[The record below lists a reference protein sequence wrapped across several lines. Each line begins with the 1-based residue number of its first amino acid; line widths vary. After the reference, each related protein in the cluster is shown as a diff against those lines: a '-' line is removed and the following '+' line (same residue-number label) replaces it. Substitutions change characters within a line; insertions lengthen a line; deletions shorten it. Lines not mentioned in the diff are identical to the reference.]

1 MVFLSIYPDYSAK
14 GKNGHGEPT
23 CESSADGAAGGKDR
37 LVDRVKR
44 FLKVDNDDTEEL
56 HNKYRETSKDREEKI
71 KLFEEQLN
79 IKIHSPT
86 SSRKSPLLD
95 SHMSISL
102 MFLAIMVLLLLS
114 IFLVFKLTSRVEDLE
129 DMLATVHDYV
139 EKVTANLTENPQSA
153 DRSNPGVIKG
163 RAKG

>member
-1 MVFLSIYPDYSAK
+1 M
-14 GKNGHGEPT
+14 
-23 CESSADGAAGGKDR
+23 
-37 LVDRVKR
+37 
-44 FLKVDNDDTEEL
+44 LKQL
-56 HNKYRETSKDREEKI
+56 
-71 KLFEEQLN
+71 LFQ
-79 IKIHSPT
+79 IHSPT

-114 IFLVFKLTSRVEDLE
+114 IFLVFKVQVKASVRFQSWSMLVSFAPSYQLTSRVEDLE

-153 DRSNPGVIKG
+153 DRSNPGKVT
-163 RAKG
+163 